1 MSKFKTNNFDVIF
14 IFYCK
19 NFDTQEQSL
28 FILCQAITNTVLVLG
43 LALLAN
49 PSTSGR
55 KRRSSASYV
64 DYDADYGDPWHRGRE
79 GRDIPIQ
86 QRTGSSLNIV
96 SVLDGIFSISGALR
110 FLILQFITVRPAF
123 TTNMM

>member
-1 MSKFKTNNFDVIF
+1 M
-14 IFYCK
+14 
-19 NFDTQEQSL
+19 
-28 FILCQAITNTVLVLG
+28 CQAITNTVLVLG

-55 KRRSSASYV
+55 KRRSSASYD
-64 DYDADYGDPWHRGRE
+64 DYDAGYGDPWRGGRE

-123 TTNMM
+123 STNMMCSQKSGSVQHPVYDMYDMF

>member
-1 MSKFKTNNFDVIF
+1 M
-14 IFYCK
+14 
-19 NFDTQEQSL
+19 
-28 FILCQAITNTVLVLG
+28 CQAITNTVLVLG

-55 KRRSSASYV
+55 KRRSSASYD
-64 DYDADYGDPWHRGRE
+64 DYDADYGDPWHREDRE

-110 FLILQFITVRPAF
+110 FLILQFITVRSVL
-123 TTNMM
+123 TLNIMCST

>member
-1 MSKFKTNNFDVIF
+1 MLLTQPLFDYYYKTV
-14 IFYCK
+14 
-19 NFDTQEQSL
+19 DTYL
-28 FILCQAITNTVLVLG
+28 LCILCQAITNTVLVLG

-55 KRRSSASYV
+55 KRRSSASYD
-64 DYDADYGDPWHRGRE
+64 DYDADYGDPWHRGDRE

-86 QRTGSSLNIV
+86 KRTGSSLNIV

-123 TTNMM
+123 STNMMCSQ

>member
-1 MSKFKTNNFDVIF
+1 M
-14 IFYCK
+14 
-19 NFDTQEQSL
+19 
-28 FILCQAITNTVLVLG
+28 CQAITNTVLVLG

-55 KRRSSASYV
+55 KRRSSASYD
-64 DYDADYGDPWHRGRE
+64 DYDADPWHREDRE

-110 FLILQFITVRPAF
+110 FLILQFITVRPACS
-123 TTNMM
+123 TNMM

>member
-1 MSKFKTNNFDVIF
+1 MLLTQPLFDYYYKTV
-14 IFYCK
+14 
-19 NFDTQEQSL
+19 DTYL
-28 FILCQAITNTVLVLG
+28 LCILCQAITNTVLVLG

-55 KRRSSASYV
+55 KRRSSALYD
-64 DYDADYGDPWHRGRE
+64 DYAAEYGDPWHGDRK

-123 TTNMM
+123 STNMMCSQ